1 MHTKK
6 GSKCL
11 RTPRHFLGEQSAEY
25 LQDRSRQ
32 DECTS
37 ILSGN
42 RTCWQR
48 FKAVFFTHFSR
59 SKELAYAYT
68 EAKVEKE
75 RGEARKVTGE
85 ADEIAARK
93 DLTRQKEVKEFN
105 RSVDDIF
112 KNDGLASGA
121 KVLKLAKLIEKNPQ
135 VIAQLEKA
143 EEVIEMFGLKNNLEN
158 KLVDESQSC
167 SMAKSI
173 VEAK

>member
-1 MHTKK
+1 LK
-6 GSKCL
+6 
-11 RTPRHFLGEQSAEY
+11 
-25 LQDRSRQ
+25 RSR
-32 DECTS
+32 
-37 ILSGN
+37 
-42 RTCWQR
+42 
-48 FKAVFFTHFSR
+48 
-59 SKELAYAYT
+59 ELAYAYT

-135 VIAQLEKA
+135 VVEQLEIA
-143 EEVIEMFGLKNNLEN
+143 EEVIGMLALK
-158 KLVDESQSC
+158 
-167 SMAKSI
+167 KSI
-173 VEAK
+173 NIEVVEESKKVLLGEAEEKG

>member
-42 RTCWQR
+42 RTRWQR
-48 FKAVFFTHFSR
+48 LKATLFPYLKRSR
-59 SKELAYAYT
+59 ELAYAYT

-135 VIAQLEKA
+135 VVEQLEIA
-143 EEVIEMFGLKNNLEN
+143 EEVIGMLALK
-158 KLVDESQSC
+158 
-167 SMAKSI
+167 KSI
-173 VEAK
+173 NIEVVEESKKVLLGEAEEKG